1 MSSDNNEGPI
11 YGPNDF
17 EIIMNHVHQNLCTL
31 DEGDRAVGRPAQWQD
46 LKELTNRLEAYSV
59 RKDILYLADYMLKDE
74 RELIECDKSTLKV
87 RLTKKGRDLCGQ
99 RLSE

>member
-17 EIIMNHVHQNLCTL
+17 EIIMNHVYQNLCTL

-46 LKELTNRLEAYSV
+46 LKELTKVLNSIHLAFYAWMVRILQDLRCLPHLPKNHIRSRSV
-59 RKDILYLADYMLKDE
+59 GLRM
-74 RELIECDKSTLKV
+74 
-87 RLTKKGRDLCGQ
+87 
-99 RLSE
+99 